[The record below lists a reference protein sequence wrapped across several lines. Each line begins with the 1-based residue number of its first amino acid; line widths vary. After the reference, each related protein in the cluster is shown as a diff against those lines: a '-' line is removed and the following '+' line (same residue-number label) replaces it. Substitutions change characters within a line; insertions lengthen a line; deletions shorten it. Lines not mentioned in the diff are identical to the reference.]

1 MPFAQSVKL
10 RTANSF
16 DNKEEMM
23 LRKSIRLITALA
35 AVVLAL
41 GAQAQDYPVRPIRI
55 IQGFAPG
62 GNADS
67 IARLL
72 GQEMSKSLGQPVVV
86 EAKPGAG
93 GNIAAEAVAMR
104 SRTAI
109 PCCSP
114 WAAFGI
120 GRAVQSARLQ
130 VRGKFRMDFN
140 RDGVSVRA
148 QRAQRFPAAGRAQ
161 LIAAARVKPDAVS
174 YGSAGVGSTQHLTG
188 ALLASQSGTM
198 MLHVPYKG
206 DAGSL
211 AALLAGDVDFV
222 VAPGTA
228 TLPHVKGG
236 RLKAIAV
243 TGAARWQGLPDVPT
257 VQEGGVEGFDVGSW
271 AGLATT
277 AGTPRAIVERLNT
290 EVQKA
295 LQVPEVRARLESFGG
310 EVRGSTPEEM
320 RNRVATEVQRWSK
333 VIADAHIQKQ

>member
-1 MPFAQSVKL
+1 MY
-10 RTANSF
+10 
-16 DNKEEMM
+16 
-23 LRKSIRLITALA
+23 RKSIALIAALA
-35 AVVLAL
+35 AAAL
-41 GAQAQDYPVRPIRI
+41 GFGAQAQDYPSRPIRI

-72 GQEMSKSLGQPVVV
+72 GQEMSKGLGQPIIV

-93 GNIAAEAVAMR
+93 GNIAAEAVAHAQPDGYTLLLAVGGH
-104 SRTAI
+104 SVSGALYKTLGYKSVESFNWISTATVF
-109 PCCSP
+109 P
-114 WAAFGI
+114 F
-120 GRAVQSARLQ
+120 VL
-130 VRGKFRMDFN
+130 
-140 RDGVSVRA
+140 SVRSNSPL
-148 QRAQRFPAAGRAQ
+148 QTLSE
-161 LIAAARVKPDAVS
+161 LIAAARVKSDAVS

-188 ALLASQSGTM
+188 ALLSSLSGTK

-228 TLPHVKGG
+228 TLPHVRGG

-243 TGAARWQGLPDVPT
+243 TGATRWQGLPEVPT
-257 VQEGGVEGFDVGSW
+257 VEEGGVPGFDVNSW

-277 AGTPRAIVERLNT
+277 AGTPPAIVERLHA
-290 EVQKA
+290 ELQKA

-310 EVRGSTPEEM
+310 EIRGSTPEEM
-320 RNRVATEVQRWSK
+320 RSRVAAEVQRWSK

>member
-23 LRKSIRLITALA
+23 LRKSIRLIAALA

-93 GNIAAEAVAMR
+93 GNIAAEAVAHAQPDGYTLLLAVGGH
-104 SRTAI
+104 SVSGALYKALGYKSVESFEWISTATVF
-109 PCCSP
+109 P
-114 WAAFGI
+114 F
-120 GRAVQSARLQ
+120 VL
-130 VRGKFRMDFN
+130 
-140 RDGVSVRA
+140 SVRSDSPRQTVA
-148 QRAQRFPAAGRAQ
+148 QF
-161 LIAAARVKPDAVS
+161 IAAARVKPDAVS

-290 EVQKA
+290 E
-295 LQVPEVRARLESFGG
+295 
-310 EVRGSTPEEM
+310 
-320 RNRVATEVQRWSK
+320 
-333 VIADAHIQKQ
+333 